1 MREKDDVLLTRVE
14 TACRSAERGRGRGRG
29 RNGILLFCTS
39 MTLKMRSSKPAV
51 AGCV

>member
-1 MREKDDVLLTRVE
+1 MREKDEVLLTRVE
-14 TACRSAERGRGRGRG
+14 TACRSAGRGRGRG

>member
-1 MREKDDVLLTRVE
+1 MREKDEVLLTRVE
-14 TACRSAERGRGRGRG
+14 TACRSAERGRGRG

>member
-14 TACRSAERGRGRGRG
+14 TACSSAERGRG

-39 MTLKMRSSKPAV
+39 MTLKMRRSKPAV